1 MDKEAPARAREPL
14 LAREH
19 IAALTAQWDT
29 IEASFEDAPER
40 AVEHADQLTA
50 QAIARLAEAFTSER
64 ATLEGRWG
72 HGLEPTRE
80 DLQQTLLAYRT
91 FFRRLITV

>member
-1 MDKEAPARAREPL
+1 MSPQARQPL
-14 LAREH
+14 LAREQ
-19 IAALTAQWDT
+19 IDALTAQWDSV
-29 IEASFEDAPER
+29 EASFEDAPER

-64 ATLEGRWG
+64 ANLEGTWG

-80 DLQQTLLAYRT
+80 DLRQTLLAYRD
-91 FFRRLITV
+91 FFQRLITV